1 MNELRPSASSHAR
14 EALHARY
21 ARRIAACLNENAATV
36 SGDIAERLRFA
47 REQAVE
53 RARAARQQA
62 ATASLGVTRGGAALL
77 GGGWWVKVAS
87 VVPLVALIGG
97 LVLIQHSQ
105 TRAQISTAAE
115 VDAALLSDDLPP
127 AAYSDAGFIEFLKTP
142 PRE

>member
-1 MNELRPSASSHAR
+1 MNELRHSTSGLAR
-14 EALHARY
+14 EALHTRY
-21 ARRIAACLNENAATV
+21 ARRITACLSENAVAV
-36 SGDIAERLRFA
+36 SSDIAERLRFS
-47 REQAVE
+47 REQALE

-62 ATASLGVTRGGAALL
+62 ATAPLGITRGGAGIL

-87 VVPLVALIGG
+87 VVPLVALIAG
-97 LVLIQHSQ
+97 LVLIQQSQ